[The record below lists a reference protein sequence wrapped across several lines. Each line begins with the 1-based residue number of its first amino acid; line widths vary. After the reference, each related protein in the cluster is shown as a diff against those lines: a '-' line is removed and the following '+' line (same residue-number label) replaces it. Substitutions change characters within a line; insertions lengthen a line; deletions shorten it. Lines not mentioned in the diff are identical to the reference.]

1 MSYNISKKDYIKI
14 LEYYN
19 ISIPNNNKNIK
30 EKAEEILANKLCSC
44 IKKVGSSIENEP
56 KSIGICTKT
65 IFNKRNM
72 KRGKFTCKKNNKP
85 RVKFTKTKKYLSF
98 KNRK

>member
-19 ISIPNNNKNIK
+19 ISIPKNNKNLK
-30 EKAEEILANKLCSC
+30 EKAETILANKLCGC
-44 IKKVGSSIENEP
+44 IKKIGASIENEP

-72 KRGKFTCKKNNKP
+72 KIGKFTCKKNNRP
-85 RVKFTKTKKYLSF
+85 RVKFTKTKKIISF
-98 KNRK
+98 Y

>member
-19 ISIPNNNKNIK
+19 IAIPNNNKKLK
-30 EKAEEILANKLCSC
+30 EKAETILANKLCGC
-44 IKKVGSSIENEP
+44 IKNIGTSIENEP

-72 KRGKFTCKKNNKP
+72 KRGKFTCKKNNRP
-85 RVKFTKTKKYLSF
+85 RVKFTKTKKNISF
-98 KNRK
+98 YKK

>member
-1 MSYNISKKDYIKI
+1 MPYNITKKDYIKI

-19 ISIPNNNKNIK
+19 VPIPNNNKNIK
-30 EKAEEILANKLCSC
+30 EKAETILANKLCGC
-44 IKKVGSSIENEP
+44 IKKVGASIENEP

-85 RVKFTKTKKYLSF
+85 RVKFTKTKKNILF
-98 KNRK
+98 TRK

>member
-19 ISIPNNNKNIK
+19 IPIPTNNKNLK
-30 EKAEEILANKLCSC
+30 EKAEAILANKLCGC
-44 IKKVGSSIENEP
+44 IKKVGNSINNEP

-72 KRGKFTCKKNNKP
+72 KRGKFTCKKNKKP
-85 RVKFTKTKKYLSF
+85 RVKFTKTKKNISF
-98 KNRK
+98 TKK